1 MATNPW
7 LEIPLED
14 YEGHMS
20 APQVAQLVDTCI
32 GRELTA
38 LNFFENP
45 VNRLGF
51 QSIGAFYDH

>member
-1 MATNPW
+1 MVHFGEA
-7 LEIPLED
+7 EIFKR
-14 YEGHMS
+14 
-20 APQVAQLVDTCI
+20 QVAQLVDTCI